1 MQEKYDKYTIIV
13 SERVDKRLTTHA
25 RFLAK
30 VSIESAMRLIQEFET
45 AVKSLETLPER
56 NSYFSAFTSKP
67 RKYRKLLIA
76 KRYLLV
82 YQIKDNIVYID
93 EMFDCRQNFK
103 FAWLLEE

>member
-1 MQEKYDKYTIIV
+1 MQEENNKYTIIV
-13 SERVDKRLTTHA
+13 SEQVDKRLTTHA
-25 RFLAK
+25 CFLAK
-30 VSIESAMRLIQEFET
+30 VSKESAIRLVREFET
-45 AVKSLETLPER
+45 AAKSLVTLPER
-56 NSYFSAFTSKP
+56 NPYFSAFTSKP

-82 YQIKDNIVYID
+82 YQIKNNMVYID